1 MKINRGFI
9 IVFTI
14 LFAIY
19 FLVEVLFDDLM
30 LYIVGGITGALLQ
43 EIFKIFLINPS
54 NYLVLILWGLIL
66 LGFIGLFFGTKRKYL
81 KYVFVLIIALLL
93 YIIDFIYAGV
103 PVYDIYDIQ
112 KAGFMDNLFSIIVVF
127 CKSLILSIILYYGY
141 INKNKS

>member
-1 MKINRGFI
+1 MKINRNLI
-9 IVFTI
+9 IIFTI
-14 LFAIY
+14 VFAIY
-19 FLVEVLFDDLM
+19 FLPELLFDNAM

-43 EIFKIFLINPS
+43 EVLKIFLKNPS
-54 NYLVLILWGLIL
+54 NYLVLILWGVIL
-66 LGFIGLFFGTKRKYL
+66 LGFIGLFFLTKRKYL
-81 KYVFVLIIALLL
+81 KYVFVLLIALLL

-141 INKNKS
+141 IKKNKS